1 MVIYLE
7 NLSNGNMQTLN
18 NVISVAE
25 KDKLVEI
32 ITTNE
37 AFKIDTNKVKFTLTV
52 STNSREKL
60 MDELNIKMDELL
72 KLQAQNKITNGLQD
86 IETLKEFVRK
96 YIGVSEKDKKELI
109 EQMDLLA
116 FEVFMKKKLSKE

>member
-96 YIGVSEKDKKELI
+96 YIGVSEKIKKN
-109 EQMDLLA
+109 
-116 FEVFMKKKLSKE
+116 